1 MDFGQIQV
9 TAKLNYHITFLQGTQ
24 MVGQRKKKSFETI
37 PPEKLDAV
45 NAEISRTEKLRKG
58 KMAQIKP

>member
-1 MDFGQIQV
+1 
-9 TAKLNYHITFLQGTQ
+9 